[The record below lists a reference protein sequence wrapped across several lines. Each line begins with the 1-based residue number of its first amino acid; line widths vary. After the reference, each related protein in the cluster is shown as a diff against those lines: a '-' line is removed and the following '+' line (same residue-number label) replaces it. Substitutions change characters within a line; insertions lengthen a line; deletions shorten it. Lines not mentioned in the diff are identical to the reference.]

1 MVLDFGDR
9 LNSDEKV
16 GLAIC
21 NIEDKR
27 ARERFKDAQK
37 KGRTPRAGAGSHL
50 VEGAGTNGWKQ
61 ALQQLAMAYPE
72 RIEPYLTLMLQALNN
87 GRD

>member
-1 MVLDFGDR
+1 
-9 LNSDEKV
+9 
-16 GLAIC
+16 
-21 NIEDKR
+21 
-27 ARERFKDAQK
+27 QK

-72 RIEPYLTLMLQALNN
+72 RIEPYLN
-87 GRD
+87 